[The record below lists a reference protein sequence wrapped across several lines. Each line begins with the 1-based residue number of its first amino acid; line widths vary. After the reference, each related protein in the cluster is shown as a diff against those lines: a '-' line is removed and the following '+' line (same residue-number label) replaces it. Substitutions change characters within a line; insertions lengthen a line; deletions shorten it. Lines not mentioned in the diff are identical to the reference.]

1 MPLESFVTAWNAY
14 FVRAKAASASAKRK
28 AAHLAMQSSTNLSR
42 LVFLGVLALALLP
55 SGPEEPQKTNL
66 PLSAHV
72 EVLRTKP
79 VPAQEAVDANTTK
92 PGELSKSAEPE
103 KSTPPPEPL
112 PPSKQS
118 APDWTSSEIATAQ
131 SQCSKLLDKV
141 TLVATDLPPAR
152 EGVCG
157 APAPRLLRS
166 LGKDKVEIDPPASLD
181 CPMIA
186 ALNTWISDKLQPV
199 AKKRLGSHVTRI
211 TTAGAYSCRN
221 RYGRAKGPISE
232 HALMNAIDVTGFV
245 LANGKVIRVAT
256 SWSPPT
262 HDLQGAVTTKPTAQ
276 GAGLKIL
283 VAANSDAS
291 PVELAKL
298 SKAKP
303 NPDHK
308 HQSEKDNA
316 AKEAQEKS
324 AFLHEAHDGAC
335 KIFGTVLGPDANAAH
350 HGHFH
355 LDMKARK
362 YHSIC
367 E

>member
-1 MPLESFVTAWNAY
+1 MRLEPFVRAWNAY

-28 AAHLAMQSSTNLSR
+28 AARLAMQSSTNLSR
-42 LVFLGVLALALLP
+42 LVFLGILALALLP
-55 SGPEEPQKTNL
+55 SGPEEPQKTNS
-66 PLSAHV
+66 PLSEHV
-72 EVLRTKP
+72 EILRTKP
-79 VPAQEAVDANTTK
+79 VPAQEAVDASKTK
-92 PGELSKSAEPE
+92 PGELSKSADSE

-112 PPSKQS
+112 PPSKQP

-141 TLVATDLPPAR
+141 TLVANELPPAR

-186 ALNTWISDKLQPV
+186 ALNSWISDKLQPV
-199 AKKRLGSHVTRI
+199 AKKRFGSHVTRI

-232 HALMNAIDVTGFV
+232 HAFMNAIDVTGFV

-256 SWSPPT
+256 SWSPPAQ
-262 HDLQGAVTTKPTAQ
+262 DLQGALTTKPATH

-291 PVELAKL
+291 PVKLAKL
-298 SKAKP
+298 NKAKP
-303 NPDHK
+303 SPDHK
-308 HQSEKDNA
+308 HQSEKDKA
-316 AKEAQEKS
+316 AQEAQEKS